1 VVFQGSPEEIR
12 RDGKSLTGQYLAGG
26 KAIPLPAAR
35 RVASDRQIVI
45 EGAHEHNL
53 KNVDL
58 RVPVGLFTVVTG
70 VSGSGKST
78 LLHLL
83 GGLEKPDVGSITYG
97 DSDISAMND
106 REIARFRNARIG
118 FVFQFH
124 YLLPEFTALENV
136 MVPALISSPMT
147 GEISDRAGYLLDM
160 VGLGHRRTHKPG
172 ELSGGE
178 QQRVAIARSL
188 MMSPGIM
195 LADEPTGD
203 LDPET
208 GLRIIELFSGLRNR
222 LGVTL
227 LIATHNMDLART
239 MDKVLV
245 LKGGHLEHSM
255 P

>member
-1 VVFQGSPEEIR
+1 MRDDRVLTVRNLHKSFRKGPETIEVLR
-12 RDGKSLTGQYLAGG
+12 GVDLE
-26 KAIPLPAAR
+26 AR
-35 RVASDRQIVI
+35 RGEGTAIV
-45 EGAHEHNL
+45 GA
-53 KNVDL
+53 
-58 RVPVGLFTVVTG
+58 
-70 VSGSGKST
+70 SGSGKST

-147 GEISDRAGYLLDM
+147 GEISDRARDLLDM

-222 LGVTL
+222 LDVTL

>member
-1 VVFQGSPEEIR
+1 MRDDRVLTVRNLHKSFRKGPETIEVLR
-12 RDGKSLTGQYLAGG
+12 GVDLE
-26 KAIPLPAAR
+26 AR
-35 RVASDRQIVI
+35 RGEGTAIV
-45 EGAHEHNL
+45 GA
-53 KNVDL
+53 
-58 RVPVGLFTVVTG
+58 
-70 VSGSGKST
+70 SGSGKST

-83 GGLEKPDVGSITYG
+83 GGLEKPDAGSITYG

-222 LGVTL
+222 LDVTL

>member
-1 VVFQGSPEEIR
+1 MRDDRVLTVRNLHKSFRKGPETIEVLR
-12 RDGKSLTGQYLAGG
+12 GVDLE
-26 KAIPLPAAR
+26 AR
-35 RVASDRQIVI
+35 RGEGTAIV
-45 EGAHEHNL
+45 GA
-53 KNVDL
+53 
-58 RVPVGLFTVVTG
+58 
-70 VSGSGKST
+70 SGSGKST

-195 LADEPTGD
+195 LADEPSGD

>member
-1 VVFQGSPEEIR
+1 MKDDRVLTVRDLHKSFRKGPE
-12 RDGKSLTGQYLAGG
+12 
-26 KAIPLPAAR
+26 
-35 RVASDRQIVI
+35 VI
-45 EGAHEHNL
+45 EVLKGIDLEAHRAEGIAIVGA
-53 KNVDL
+53 
-58 RVPVGLFTVVTG
+58 
-70 VSGSGKST
+70 SGSGKST

-83 GGLEKPDVGSITYG
+83 GGLEKPDSGSIIYG
-97 DSDISAMND
+97 GSDISDMND
-106 REIARFRNARIG
+106 RAIARFRNARIG

-136 MVPALISSPMT
+136 MIPALISSPMT
-147 GEISDRAGYLLDM
+147 SEISERAEELLDL
-160 VGLGHRRTHKPG
+160 VDLGHRRTHKPG

-208 GLRIIELFSGLRNR
+208 GLRIIELFSGLRQR
-222 LGVTL
+222 LDVTL
-227 LIATHNMDLART
+227 LIATHNMELART

-245 LKGGHLEHSM
+245 LKGGHLE
-255 P
+255 PTVQ